1 MKNKLFTILIL
12 SGISILMNISKSN
25 LYAQTDTVKIE
36 YSEELKDSSDYNYKL
51 KYKYLNYNLI
61 EEKNLLTLDLVGLN
75 YSYGE
80 GSNIFEAV
88 TTRGNSAFA
97 ITTGFSYERKIS
109 QAWAAGISN
118 TFYYQKNGDYYK
130 GFSYNTGIMVRY
142 FYNKNKEINYNYSAN
157 NFMGNYLGV
166 SIYGFRY
173 AVTEYLPFPV
183 NGSEP
188 SKDSQFIFNPGITL
202 SWGINTR
209 INKYLLIDFAPFLGY
224 DYNASQKRNDFQ
236 FGIRLKAAIG
246 FGFN

>member
-1 MKNKLFTILIL
+1 
-12 SGISILMNISKSN
+12 
-25 LYAQTDTVKIE
+25 
-36 YSEELKDSSDYNYKL
+36 
-51 KYKYLNYNLI
+51 
-61 EEKNLLTLDLVGLN
+61 
-75 YSYGE
+75 
-80 GSNIFEAV
+80 
-88 TTRGNSAFA
+88 
-97 ITTGFSYERKIS
+97 
-109 QAWAAGISN
+109 
-118 TFYYQKNGDYYK
+118 
-130 GFSYNTGIMVRY
+130 
-142 FYNKNKEINYNYSAN
+142 
-157 NFMGNYLGV
+157 MGNYLGV